1 MTNRRRRKQKK
12 SSFTGDIFRFI
23 MAIIM
28 IVIAVFVVAFVAGKV
43 RGILGSMKETPEGPT
58 RESQSELEISN
69 EPTEA
74 GEGFY
79 QDEEGNTRWH
89 ISEEEGDAEDLWIPE
104 GEALYYFNDKGIMQ
118 TGVKGMEGMIY
129 TFSQSGKLEKIS
141 YNPDYTPDPSTV
153 LKDYPSL
160 AKSKKLW
167 AFLGEGTLGEFRA
180 LMYKKTTEAM
190 AHQLGGD
197 KNPQYTSPY
206 SMQID
211 GDYIYFLPLSDKE
224 ELSSEEEELNGTLFR
239 MKPGD
244 EVRQIVAEDVEGYK
258 VLDGSIWYY
267 SKGSLH
273 KTETARDDSR
283 KNKPKKSSGEEVY
296 YVEVRDGAASLLDEY
311 GDPVTS
317 ESGEVKG
324 RGFTYYLNSDG
335 TIRGVNQKTTVNT
348 GGYTYYAEGD
358 TAFGSR
364 ISRIMRK
371 DADGRAEIISAEF
384 PGKVGN
390 FRYDYNTGNMVA
402 EYTDG
407 NGVGGV
413 IIISKSGD
421 VDRVADESAG
431 TGSLTILALQ
441 EGEALCMKE
450 GSGGQSFVSL
460 DLQSA
465 SPLAVGVD
473 PIPEGEAVISDD
485 PGESAAATVAPTRAP
500 ETVATEGPGTD
511 QPVSPQPTAPEEGV
525 EIGGPGISG
534 VEVGGAPL

>member
-43 RGILGSMKETPEGPT
+43 RGILGSMKESPEGPT

-190 AHQLGGD
+190 AQPFSCSQLG
-197 KNPQYTSPY
+197 P
-206 SMQID
+206 
-211 GDYIYFLPLSDKE
+211 
-224 ELSSEEEELNGTLFR
+224 
-239 MKPGD
+239 
-244 EVRQIVAEDVEGYK
+244 
-258 VLDGSIWYY
+258 
-267 SKGSLH
+267 
-273 KTETARDDSR
+273 
-283 KNKPKKSSGEEVY
+283 
-296 YVEVRDGAASLLDEY
+296 
-311 GDPVTS
+311 
-317 ESGEVKG
+317 
-324 RGFTYYLNSDG
+324 
-335 TIRGVNQKTTVNT
+335 
-348 GGYTYYAEGD
+348 
-358 TAFGSR
+358 
-364 ISRIMRK
+364 
-371 DADGRAEIISAEF
+371 
-384 PGKVGN
+384 
-390 FRYDYNTGNMVA
+390 
-402 EYTDG
+402 
-407 NGVGGV
+407 
-413 IIISKSGD
+413 
-421 VDRVADESAG
+421 
-431 TGSLTILALQ
+431 
-441 EGEALCMKE
+441 
-450 GSGGQSFVSL
+450 
-460 DLQSA
+460 
-465 SPLAVGVD
+465 
-473 PIPEGEAVISDD
+473 
-485 PGESAAATVAPTRAP
+485 
-500 ETVATEGPGTD
+500 
-511 QPVSPQPTAPEEGV
+511 
-525 EIGGPGISG
+525 
-534 VEVGGAPL
+534 